1 MSNEYKE
8 WELDRKDNACSTII
22 TIVDI
27 IEKGNND
34 TLMIRKIKEVLKE
47 DGWI

>member
-8 WELDRKDNACSTII
+8 WELDRKDDAWNTII

-34 TLMIRKIKEVLKE
+34 TLIIRKIKEVLKE

>member
-1 MSNEYKE
+1 MNNEYKE
-8 WELDRKDNACSTII
+8 WELDRKDNAWSNNNN
-22 TIVDI
+22 IVDK

>member
-8 WELDRKDNACSTII
+8 WKLERKDAAWSTII

>member
-8 WELDRKDNACSTII
+8 WELDRKDAAWSTII